1 MLKAL
6 FVGLLLFASG
16 SSLCLAHEY
25 SAGNKTASF
34 VIAIGSAQDKFPNGA
49 ATNIQSTR
57 GLMFDIGSSGEP
69 FRFALDYFSGGST
82 ETVVISGV
90 EAEVILRVT
99 ERDLGARHYFE
110 DLLSGLSFYLG
121 GGLVRVSANI
131 EVKVSSVASSRKEY
145 FSGFGSGTYFG
156 LGARRVFENGFS
168 LGFDYRN
175 SNAEFQ
181 IQGSRF
187 VFFKN
192 SDGIIRTSLTLGYS
206 W

>member
-16 SSLCLAHEY
+16 SSLCLAGEY

-34 VIAIGSAQDKFPNGA
+34 VIATGSAQDKFPSGA
-49 ATNIQSTR
+49 TTNTQSTR

-69 FRFALDYFSGGST
+69 LRFALDYFSGGIK
-82 ETVVISGV
+82 ETVEIPGGEV
-90 EAEVILRVT
+90 EVILRVT

-110 DLLSGLSFYLG
+110 DLSSGVSFYLG
-121 GGLVRVSANI
+121 GGLVRVSADL
-131 EVKVSSVASSRKEY
+131 EVTISSFAGSSKEY
-145 FSGFGSGTYFG
+145 FSDFGSGTYFG
-156 LGARRVFENGFS
+156 FGARRVFKNGLS
-168 LGFDYRN
+168 IGFDYRN

-192 SDGIIRTSLTLGYS
+192 SDGIIRTSLTLGAS

>member
-6 FVGLLLFASG
+6 FVGLLLFAS
-16 SSLCLAHEY
+16 SVPLCLAEEY
-25 SAGNKTASF
+25 FAGNKTASF
-34 VIAIGSAQDKFPNGA
+34 VIATGSAQDKFPSGA
-49 ATNIQSTR
+49 TTNTQSTR

-69 FRFALDYFSGGST
+69 LRFALDYFSGGIK
-82 ETVVISGV
+82 ETVEISGGEV
-90 EAEVILRVT
+90 EVILTVT

-110 DLLSGLSFYLG
+110 DLSSGLSFYLG
-121 GGLVRVSANI
+121 GGLVRVNANI
-131 EVKVSSVASSRKEY
+131 EVKVNSVAGSSKEY

-156 LGARRVFENGFS
+156 LGARRVFKNGLS
-168 LGFDYRN
+168 IGFDYRN

-192 SDGIIRTSLTLGYS
+192 SDGIIRTSFTLGSS